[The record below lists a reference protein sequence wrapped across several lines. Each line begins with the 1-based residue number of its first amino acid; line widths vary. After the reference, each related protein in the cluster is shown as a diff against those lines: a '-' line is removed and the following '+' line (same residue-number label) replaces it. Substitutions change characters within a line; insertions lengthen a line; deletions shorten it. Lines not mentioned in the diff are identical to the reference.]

1 MLIGILAGLTT
12 CALWG
17 LTFVAPRAVEP
28 FGTVELTIARYGV
41 FGITSILLMLDRR
54 FRPTG
59 LSLQRIALGLMLGGL
74 GYVGYFVCAA
84 YAVKFSGPAL
94 PPMIIGTMPLIT
106 ALIANRGQGAAPW
119 HRLALPM
126 MLIMTGLLLVN
137 LEALSFSTGAQRKEA
152 LAGIIAATLA
162 LAIWVAYGLAN
173 SRVMRGADAPD
184 NLGWT
189 GLQGLGAAL
198 GSLCLLPLADFATA
212 SEGTGGFVIWA
223 LVMGLAGSW
232 AATWL
237 WSIAS
242 HRLPLTLAAQLII
255 AETVFGLFYGFLY
268 EARWPAMAE
277 WCGCALQVA
286 GVGLGIR
293 VFVTQASQRE
303 KCAARSEALP

>member
-1 MLIGILAGLTT
+1 MLMGILAGLTT

-28 FGTVELTIARYGV
+28 FGTIELTIARYGI
-41 FGITSILLMLDRR
+41 FGAASLVLMLDRR

-59 LSLQRIALGLMLGGL
+59 FSWRRIALGLALGGF

-84 YAVKFSGPAL
+84 YAVQLSGPAL

-106 ALIANRGQGAAPW
+106 ALIANRGEGAAPW
-119 HRLALPM
+119 QRLAVPM
-126 MLIMTGLLLVN
+126 MLIMAGLLLVN
-137 LEALSFSTGAQRKEA
+137 LEALSPSHA
-152 LAGIIAATLA
+152 LRRERIAAGILMATLA

-173 SRVMRGADAPD
+173 SRVMRRADAPD
-184 NLGWT
+184 AVRWT

-198 GSLCLLPLADFATA
+198 GSFCLLPLADLGLPQ
-212 SEGTGGFVIWA
+212 EGTGRFIVWA

-237 WSIAS
+237 WGIAS
-242 HRLPLTLAAQLII
+242 RRLPLTLAAQLIV
-255 AETVFGLFYGFLY
+255 AETIFGLFYGFLY
-268 EARWPAMAE
+268 EARWPATAE

-293 VFVTQASQRE
+293 TFLGPALQRE
-303 KCAARSEALP
+303 RQVTRSAALP